1 MLFKNDDE
9 MIKILDEDKLTKEQR
24 IKLERQRGDYK
35 TLLEAQQMINKDEF
49 FAKISEERVE
59 ELKKKIVELRKTI
72 AHDIDDSLNAN
83 TMIQRE
89 NQKEL

>member
-1 MLFKNDDE
+1 
-9 MIKILDEDKLTKEQR
+9 
-24 IKLERQRGDYK
+24 
-35 TLLEAQQMINKDEF
+35 MINKDEF

-59 ELKKKIVELRKTI
+59 ELKKKLVELRKTI

>member
-59 ELKKKIVELRKTI
+59 ELKKKLVELRKTI

>member
-1 MLFKNDDE
+1 
-9 MIKILDEDKLTKEQR
+9 MIKILDEDKLKKEQR

-35 TLLEAQQMINKDEF
+35 ALLEAQQMINKDEF

-59 ELKKKIVELRKTI
+59 ELKKKLVELRKTI

>member
-9 MIKILDEDKLTKEQR
+9 MIKILDEDKLKKEQR

-59 ELKKKIVELRKTI
+59 ELKKKLVELRKTI

>member
-1 MLFKNDDE
+1 
-9 MIKILDEDKLTKEQR
+9 MIKILDEDKLKKEQR

-59 ELKKKIVELRKTI
+59 ELKKKLVELRKTI

>member
-9 MIKILDEDKLTKEQR
+9 MIKILDEDKLKKEQR

-35 TLLEAQQMINKDEF
+35 ALLEAQQMINKDEF

-59 ELKKKIVELRKTI
+59 ELKKKLVELRKTI
-72 AHDIDDSLNAN
+72 AHEIDDSLNAN